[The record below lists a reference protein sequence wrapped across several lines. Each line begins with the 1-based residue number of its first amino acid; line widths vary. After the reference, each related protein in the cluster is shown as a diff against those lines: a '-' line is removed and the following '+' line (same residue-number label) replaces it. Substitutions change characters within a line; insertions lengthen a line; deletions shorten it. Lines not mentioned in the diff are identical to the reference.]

1 MLGQPRS
8 IFILGTNMALQV
20 AFSVGGSA
28 YIHHWCRV
36 ILPYASFCSSDEDMV
51 PAEGMVYRP
60 GIEHSC
66 QSRST

>member
-1 MLGQPRS
+1 
-8 IFILGTNMALQV
+8 MALQV